1 VWPSVGVVRDFRP
14 DEGWGIIDGPDVP
27 GGCWVHFSAIV
38 MDGHRELTPGQRVSF
53 RAEAA
58 DQDGFRFRAAKVWLN
73 GLEPADP
80 PLDQGSSSAY
90 RSSLTLTFDQ
100 TGDPGQ
106 R

>member
-1 VWPSVGVVRDFRP
+1 VASVGVVREFRL
-14 DEGWGIIDGPDVP
+14 DQGWGIIDGSDVP

-38 MDGHRELTPGQRVSF
+38 MDGDRRLTPGQWASF

-58 DQDGFRFRAAKVWLN
+58 DQDGFNFRALKVWLN

-80 PLDQGSSSAY
+80 PADQESSSAH

-100 TGDPGQ
+100 PGDPSTG
-106 R
+106 